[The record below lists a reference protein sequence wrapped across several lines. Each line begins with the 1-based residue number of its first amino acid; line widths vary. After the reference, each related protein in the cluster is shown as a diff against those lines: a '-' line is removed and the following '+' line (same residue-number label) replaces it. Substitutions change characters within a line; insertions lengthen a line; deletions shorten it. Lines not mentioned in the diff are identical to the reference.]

1 MTTEKPDS
9 PGSEEA
15 IIGEFWAPLAAGFP
29 GAFGL
34 EDDCAAITPDPG
46 RDLVVTTDAVTA
58 GVHFFPGE
66 DAGAIAWKA
75 LAVNVSDLVAK
86 GAAPLAYVMS
96 LALPGTPERAWL
108 AAFAEGL
115 RRAQATFGCSLIGG
129 DTDRTPG
136 PLSVS
141 ITAFGTVPTGRM
153 VPRSTAKVG
162 DAVYVSGTIGDAAL
176 GLALRRD
183 SALAQRCG
191 LDAAAQAH
199 LDARYRQPQPP
210 VGLRSA
216 LVAHANAAIDISDGL
231 VKDFDRL
238 VRTSHVGGEINVAAV
253 PLSAATQAVLAA
265 GAATLADL
273 ITGGEDYEVLATIAP
288 QRVEKFEAAAAA
300 AGTRVTRIGFIAD
313 RAHGVRV
320 CDGSGRAMSFTRTGW
335 DHFSG

>member
-1 MTTEKPDS
+1 
-9 PGSEEA
+9 
-15 IIGEFWAPLAAGFP
+15 
-29 GAFGL
+29 
-34 EDDCAAITPDPG
+34 
-46 RDLVVTTDAVTA
+46 
-58 GVHFFPGE
+58 
-66 DAGAIAWKA
+66 
-75 LAVNVSDLVAK
+75 
-86 GAAPLAYVMS
+86 
-96 LALPGTPERAWL
+96 
-108 AAFAEGL
+108 
-115 RRAQATFGCSLIGG
+115 
-129 DTDRTPG
+129 
-136 PLSVS
+136 
-141 ITAFGTVPTGRM
+141 M